1 MAWID
6 ILKSLLYD
14 GEHTFGIT
22 IWFLMVLCCILFVLF
37 YYMSKYRVAFGR
49 RRLLRRIIAK
59 NSVKTGVKFDI
70 KGEVSDRVLFNVVE
84 ESFLMAIGEFDK
96 EVGIN
101 E

>member
-14 GEHTFGIT
+14 GELTFGIT
-22 IWFLMVLCCILFVLF
+22 IWFLMLLCVVIFVIF
-37 YYMSKYRVAFGR
+37 YYLSKYRVAFGR

-59 NSVKTGVKFDI
+59 NSVKTGVRFDI
-70 KGEVSDRVLFNVVE
+70 KGDVSDKVLFNVIV
-84 ESFLMAIGEFDK
+84 ESFAMAIGEFDK
-96 EVGIN
+96 EVGID